1 MRDVVRRR
9 ELAQFLRSRRERIT
23 PESIG
28 LQFYGPRKT
37 PGLRREEVADLAGLG
52 LAWYTWLEQ
61 ARPISVSEDV
71 LCAIARALRLTDDE
85 RSHLLMLG
93 RTNRTPRDVRD
104 EERDVVGFEHL
115 AVLTALD
122 PNPAHIRDEHWNV
135 LAWNRTFA
143 ALTGVATLPHDEQNL
158 LWIIFTDQRA
168 MELHADWGDATG
180 FAVAQFRFECARR
193 LQDPEVVELVERLH
207 DVSPEFARLWN
218 KHEVDSGIGS
228 VVEWRHRNTGM
239 VFERAVYPIESAFDP
254 GLVHGPRRRMTV
266 HVPKPETGTRELLEH
281 LLATAS

>member
-1 MRDVVRRR
+1 MRDTVRRR

-28 LQFYGPRKT
+28 LRSYGARKT

-61 ARPISVSEDV
+61 ARPISVSDDV
-71 LCAIARALRLTDDE
+71 LCAIARALRLSDDE

-93 RTNRTPRDVRD
+93 RTNRTPRDVRV
-104 EERDVVGFEHL
+104 EPDVVGFEHL

-135 LAWNRTFA
+135 LAWNRSFA
-143 ALTGVATLPHDEQNL
+143 ALTGVATLPVDEQNL
-158 LWIIFTDQRA
+158 LWIIFTDQHA
-168 MELHADWGDATG
+168 FDLHVDWRDAAA

-193 LQDPEVVELVERLH
+193 LQDPEVVELIDRLH

-218 KHEVDSGIGS
+218 FHEVHSGIGS
-228 VVEWRHRNTGM
+228 TVEWRHHEAGM
-239 VFERAVYPIESAFDP
+239 VFERAVYPIESAYDP

-266 HVPKPETGTRELLEH
+266 HVPKPSTGTRELLETM
-281 LLATAS
+281 LLTAS